1 MIKFEYNM
9 LVLNSSFSEED
20 VDQIN
25 AFADYVREQE
35 RNRIIALLEN
45 LREQYNLESMDLN
58 EVRVAKYEAISTAI
72 KIIDSAEKVR
82 R

>member
-58 EVRVAKYEAISTAI
+58 EVGVAKYEAISTAI